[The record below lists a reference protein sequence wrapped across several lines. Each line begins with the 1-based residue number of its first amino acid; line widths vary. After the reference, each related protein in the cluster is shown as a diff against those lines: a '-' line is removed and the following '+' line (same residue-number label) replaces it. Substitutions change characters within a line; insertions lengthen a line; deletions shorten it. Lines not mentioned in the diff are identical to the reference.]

1 MVNSLDIA
9 TLNHFGIDRQSPL
22 EARRKAGFL
31 FSRAKSRGARRALW
45 LKLLG
50 KTNRLQDLS
59 AVAKDARRRPAPQS
73 GVINV
78 ALDQIIGSEGRTD
91 DFDSA
96 VNPLKSHNRDRWI
109 GIAAAR
115 KKGVTLPPV
124 ELIQV
129 GGEYFVR
136 DGNHRVSVAKA
147 AGQVE
152 IEARILYTL
161 AQSNED

>member
-31 FSRAKSRGARRALW
+31 FSRAKSRGARRTFW
-45 LKLLG
+45 LKLRG
-50 KTNRLQDLS
+50 KENRLQDLS
-59 AVAKDARRRPAPQS
+59 AVAQDAQRQPAAQS
-73 GVINV
+73 GVVNV
-78 ALDQIIGSEGRTD
+78 ALDKIVGSEGRTD
-91 DFDSA
+91 DFDS
-96 VNPLKSHNRDRWI
+96 VFNPLKSHNRDRWI

-115 KKGVTLPPV
+115 KLGVPLPPV

-129 GGEYFVR
+129 GDTYFVR

-152 IEARILYTL
+152 IEAKVLFKL
-161 AQSNED
+161 S